1 MSNNNTENIRV
12 ERPDN
17 TIKKIVNP
25 LTNDTKVK
33 ITSAIQTVVNK
44 IKEKHL

>member
-1 MSNNNTENIRV
+1 MSNNNTENARV

-17 TIKKIVNP
+17 IIKKIVSP

>member
-1 MSNNNTENIRV
+1 MSNNNIQNTRV

-17 TIKKIVNP
+17 TIKKIVTP

-33 ITSAIQTVVNK
+33 TSSALQTVVNK